1 MQATG
6 ALGEIRLYIYVRSGY
21 SLSSGS
27 GDDTGL
33 RQKDAVLWDRLTMG
47 KYRNMEALEILR
59 GKNEQ
64 GFSCQSY
71 VVCVFVC
78 VCIHA
83 LCVGG
88 GVVVNEVMAEA

>member
-1 MQATG
+1 MVLSYGSSSKPMQNASNRCFG
-6 ALGEIRLYIYVRSGY
+6 KKSGCT
-21 SLSSGS
+21 SGS

-33 RQKDAVLWDRLTMG
+33 RQKDTDLWDRLTMG

-64 GFSCQSY
+64 GFSHQSY

-78 VCIHA
+78 VHSCFV
-83 LCVGG
+83 CV
-88 GVVVNEVMAEA
+88 